1 MHPQLLVVS
10 GCGPGRAPLHERLIE
25 RIIIKLTYEF
35 LIRWCMLLLT
45 PYRVSVVVKEHLGA
59 HASVPSSRR
68 HQPPLDLLL
77 VFEEI
82 GHRLL

>member
-1 MHPQLLVVS
+1 MHPHLLVV
-10 GCGPGRAPLHERLIE
+10 GGRGPGRTPLHERFIE
-25 RIIIKLTYEF
+25 RIIIELTYEF
-35 LIRWCMLLLT
+35 PIRWCVLLLT
-45 PYRVSVVVKEHLGA
+45 PYRVSVVVKEHLGT

-82 GHRLL
+82 SHRLL